1 MLDERN
7 MDENLIWSLYSG
19 WGKIFTMKKTI
30 LLFLLII
37 AVFSQV
43 YSQKVSLQCL
53 GNDEDG
59 YDMQILY
66 GNKVAATNEV
76 NGEFMMIIEND
87 DRSLTDTLA
96 HWKAQRVE
104 KNIDGMKLSGDYYLK
119 ELMTWV
125 KIEVNYTIINEFV
138 VKKEISLE
146 QNNIP
151 LLFFQLENKLS
162 PADTNASF
170 WSFDHMDHLGG
181 SVREI
186 YPSAGFLLDDSIAVG
201 LLTDA
206 GYRNQWTRNIRRR
219 PTDQRTSNTGFKAVK
234 TIADVNLYRIA
245 RYEERLQNENY
256 ISLCFGELSDY
267 NKGQVLPLKNSF
279 LTIAYQHNGG
289 ELNELEGNDFLLK
302 VNQKQSGINSGIKIP
317 FTTSDGFY
325 TIKFNYKSASPI
337 NLRLFKT
344 SHEKEEIIGFHYKT
358 GIPASSDEWL
368 SFEESALLQG
378 LEDSNALLLI
388 ESKSDIE
395 IKDFGIEETIPEQY
409 PFHRMPIGEKQS
421 KTMFIFVQE
430 AKDIRA
436 LRLASQTRLSEGLGF
451 EGSDVE
457 KVLYADFMM
466 LTWISSHQDFS
477 PHNVPSINYAP
488 DMYNRDAFW
497 SVVSISDKALNEAVW
512 KKWGGTQDSRGAIGT
527 IITPFM
533 GSVEKKGN
541 EATCE
546 WIWWGLLNKRRFN
559 SSLDTLR
566 LRKALEFCFQEF
578 DPDHDGIVS
587 AHFSLSQ
594 NDVVYYEEKMSKL
607 AVNQG
612 VYAITLMAAKELG
625 FKLEQSYIDK
635 AVQEYRNFYDKE
647 RGYLVSD
654 RDHPYVISLTDLMPE
669 FVSWWLWDSP
679 LLDSQMVINTLNKV
693 PVIHDCSPII
703 FHETDTF
710 FTQENKP
717 FLPDMYWPKGQ
728 YYNGGSWMRN
738 EICAYVVGL
747 KHGWE
752 PAKDRIEKR
761 MLAEI
766 NLNYDEPFSH
776 EIIPMDLSQPDCWW
790 PSARV
795 FSWNVFSLIAL
806 EVAGMREQRQ

>member
-1 MLDERN
+1 MR
-7 MDENLIWSLYSG
+7 
-19 WGKIFTMKKTI
+19 KII
-30 LLFLLII
+30 LLFLLCI
-37 AVFSQV
+37 AVFSLI
-43 YSQKVSLQCL
+43 YSQKVSLQYS
-53 GNDEDG
+53 GNDENG
-59 YDMQILY
+59 YGMLILY
-66 GNKVAATNEV
+66 GDKIVSNNDLY
-76 NGEFMMIIEND
+76 GEFNLIVQNG
-87 DRSLTDTLA
+87 DRSLTDTIFK
-96 HWKAQRVE
+96 WKAQRAE
-104 KNIDGMKLSGDYYLK
+104 KHNNVIILSGDYYLK
-119 ELMTWV
+119 GLMTWMA
-125 KIEVNYTIINEFV
+125 IRINYTIVNEFV
-138 VKKEISLE
+138 IKKEIYLE
-146 QNNIP
+146 QRNIP
-151 LLFFQLENKLS
+151 LLFYQLENKLTPVDS
-162 PADTNASF
+162 NSSF
-170 WSFDHMDHLGG
+170 WSFDQIDHQGG

-186 YPSAGFLLDDSIAVG
+186 YPAAGFLLDDSIAVG

-206 GYRNQWTRNIRRR
+206 GFRNQWTRNIRRR
-219 PTDQRTSNTGFKAVK
+219 PTDQRTGNSGFKAVK

-245 RYEERLQNENY
+245 NHEERLKNENY
-256 ISLCFGELSDY
+256 LSLCFGELSDY
-267 NKGQVLPLKNSF
+267 NTGQVLPLKNNF
-279 LTIAYQHNGG
+279 LSNAYPQNGG
-289 ELNELEGNDFLLK
+289 EIKELVGNDFILK
-302 VNQKQSGINSGIKIP
+302 VDQKQSQLNSAVKIP
-317 FTTSDGFY
+317 FTSYDGYY
-325 TIKFNYKSASPI
+325 TVKFNYKSTSPI
-337 NLRLFKT
+337 NLRLYKT
-344 SHEKEEIIGFHYKT
+344 SHGKEEVIGFHYKT
-358 GIPASSDEWL
+358 GIPASSDKWL
-368 SFEESALLQG
+368 TFEESALLQG
-378 LEDSNALLLI
+378 LENSNALLLI
-388 ESKSDIE
+388 EGKSDIQ
-395 IKDFGIEETIPEQY
+395 IQDFRIEETIPEKY
-409 PFHRMPIGEKQS
+409 PYHRMPIGEKQC
-421 KTMFIFVQE
+421 KTIFIFVQE

-466 LTWISSHQDFS
+466 LTWISSFEDFS

-497 SVVSISDKALNEAVW
+497 SLVSSYDKALNEAVW
-512 KKWGGTQDSRGAIGT
+512 SKWGGTQDSRGAIGT

-559 SSLDTLR
+559 SSLDTLL
-566 LRKALEFCFQEF
+566 LRNALEFCFQEF

-625 FKLEQSYIDK
+625 FSIEQAYIDK
-635 AVQEYRNFYDKE
+635 VVQEYRNFYDNE
-647 RGYLVSD
+647 RGYIVSD
-654 RDHPYVISLTDLMPE
+654 KDHPYVISLTDLMPE
-669 FVSWWLWDSP
+669 FVSWWLWNTP
-679 LLDSQMVINTLNKV
+679 LLDSEMVINTLNKV
-693 PVIHDCSPII
+693 PIINDCSPII

-710 FTQENKP
+710 FTKENKP
-717 FLPDMYWPKGQ
+717 FLPDMYWPNGQ

-738 EICAYVVGL
+738 EICAYVVGM

-766 NLNYDEPFSH
+766 NLNYNEPFSH
-776 EIIPMDLSQPDCWW
+776 EIIPMDLSQPNCWW

-806 EVAGMREQRQ
+806 EVAGMREPGQ